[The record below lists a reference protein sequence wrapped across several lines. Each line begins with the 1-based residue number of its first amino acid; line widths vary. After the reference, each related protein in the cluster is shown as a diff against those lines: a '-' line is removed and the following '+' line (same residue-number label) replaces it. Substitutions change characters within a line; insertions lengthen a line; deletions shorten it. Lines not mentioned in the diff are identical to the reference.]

1 MWIARIKTRLRD
13 FGRNDDGTI
22 AVEATIILPM
32 MFWTFLSVFSIFH
45 AFRTYSINHKAAFS
59 IGDSISRETAPLD
72 QAYIDGS
79 LQLFE
84 YLSNSQNLSSLRVTS
99 LYYDAENDR
108 FYRDWSKTSGGRPE
122 LSNGDVA
129 DWTSRLPVMPDNER
143 VMLVETWSTYEP
155 PFRTG
160 LEEREI
166 KNFVFTRPRFAP
178 RVCWQQ
184 CN

>member
-178 RVCWQQ
+178 RVCWQE